1 MATTTANWLTGRAT
15 DWLPDCLSVR
25 LTLCTLVCLPVRPSV
40 CMSCI
45 RLAGEFNLQQR
56 RKIDVKGVTGRIH

>member
-15 DWLPDCLSVR
+15 DWLPDCRAVS
-25 LTLCTLVCLPVRPSV
+25 LTLCQSV
-40 CMSCI
+40 CVSCI